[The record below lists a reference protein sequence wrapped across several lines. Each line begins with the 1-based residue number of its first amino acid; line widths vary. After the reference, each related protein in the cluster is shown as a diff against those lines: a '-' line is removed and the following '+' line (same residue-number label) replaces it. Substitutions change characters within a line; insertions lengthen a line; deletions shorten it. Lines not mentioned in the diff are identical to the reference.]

1 VSVLPFG
8 GSGEAA
14 DILLVTAFDVPP
26 EPTSPSSGQGT
37 RRVQVATVA
46 FDTAWRA
53 AGDIRRT
60 VEVPVGFHEVFSHF
74 RLPAGRYE
82 VRVAAEIGGL
92 AGGLFAAIDVPRFD
106 REPLALSGVAVGCTA
121 GLPHVSDTILDDL
134 GLPIVPTTARAFS
147 ASDRVTAFLRVYQ
160 GGSGMLKPVTMTAQV
175 VDSRDQTAIRQVTT
189 VTPEEFGKRRSA
201 DYSFV
206 LPTSRLSPG
215 EHLLTI
221 DATLERRHQARA
233 VRFTIR

>member
-1 VSVLPFG
+1 
-8 GSGEAA
+8 
-14 DILLVTAFDVPP
+14 
-26 EPTSPSSGQGT
+26 
-37 RRVQVATVA
+37 
-46 FDTAWRA
+46 
-53 AGDIRRT
+53 
-60 VEVPVGFHEVFSHF
+60 
-74 RLPAGRYE
+74 
-82 VRVAAEIGGL
+82 
-92 AGGLFAAIDVPRFD
+92 
-106 REPLALSGVAVGCTA
+106 
-121 GLPHVSDTILDDL
+121 VSDTVLDDL